1 MPLHHS
7 VRIRWHLDDAIAFG
21 PGKADLL
28 AAIRDCGSISSAA
41 RKLDMSY
48 RRAWLLVEAMNR
60 CFDPP
65 LVASATGGSGGGG
78 ARLTDSGLAVLA
90 EFEQLQQRVQA
101 LIEASR
107 PAFERHARPALTT

>member
-1 MPLHHS
+1 MPLRHT

-21 PGKADLL
+21 PGKAELL
-28 AAIRDCGSISSAA
+28 AMIRDCGSISSAA

-48 RRAWLLVEAMNR
+48 RRAWLLVEAMNQ

-78 ARLTDSGLAVLA
+78 ARLTDAGAAVLA
-90 EFEQLQQRVQA
+90 TFEQLQARVEA
-101 LIEASR
+101 VIEASR
-107 PAFERHARPALTT
+107 PDFEQHARKTPPP

>member
-1 MPLHHS
+1 MSLRHT

-21 PGKADLL
+21 PGKAELL

-48 RRAWLLVEAMNR
+48 RRAWLLVETMNR

-78 ARLTDSGLAVLA
+78 AKLTEAGLAVLA
-90 EFEQLQQRVQA
+90 AFDQLQANVAAVIEAGQPSFEQHVRKTLA
-101 LIEASR
+101 D
-107 PAFERHARPALTT
+107 

>member
-1 MPLHHS
+1 MPLRHT

-21 PGKADLL
+21 PGKAELL

-78 ARLTDSGLAVLA
+78 ARLTESGLAVLA
-90 EFEQLQQRVQA
+90 EFQQLQDRVA
-101 LIEASR
+101 AVIETSR
-107 PAFERHARPALTT
+107 PGFERHARKTLSD